1 MTFLISM
8 LFIAAILFSL
18 LTLSGSFVSSWSR
31 MVEIIELETSEA
43 SPAPNIRVGEAIFY
57 KAPLSNINDNVV
69 VPFTITTQDK
79 SFEDDIAMLEAA

>member
-1 MTFLISM
+1 M

-18 LTLSGSFVSSWSR
+18 ITLSGSFVSSWSR

-69 VPFTITTQDK
+69 PFTLTAQDK
-79 SFEDDIAMLEAA
+79 SSEDDIAMLEAA